1 MQYTIH
7 RAGEALGEPTADVAR
22 PLWSGAEVAEI
33 THYQREDSGHRP
45 PTAARLLYDA
55 NFLAVAFR
63 VQDQYVRAVAE
74 NFNDPVCLDSCV
86 EFFVA
91 PDADP
96 DRDAYFNL
104 ETNCGGTMLLYRCPS
119 RAETAAGTGR
129 VHLDAGDAA
138 SLRVAAALP
147 KIIDPE
153 QVGPTDWSVEVH
165 LPWSLFEKHFGVERP
180 GPTTVWRG
188 NFYKCGDRTSHPHWG
203 AWSPLAAMEGGFH
216 RPVDFQPLHFA

>member
-86 EFFVA
+86 EFFVS
-91 PDADP
+91 PYADP
-96 DRDAYFNL
+96 AQDPYFNL
-104 ETNCGGTMLLYRCPS
+104 ETNCGGTMLLHACPS
-119 RAETAAGTGR
+119 RSERAGGAAS
-129 VHLDAGDAA
+129 VHLDEADGATIRIA
-138 SLRVAAALP
+138 TTQPRVVE
-147 KIIDPE
+147 PE
-153 QVGPTDWSVEVH
+153 IEVPTSWTAEYHV
-165 LPWSLFEKHFGVERP
+165 PWELFAKHFGVSTPQP
-180 GPTTVWRG
+180 GTTWRA

-203 AWSPLAAMEGGFH
+203 SWSPVDTPRPNFH
-216 RPVDFQPLHFA
+216 KPEFFQPIHFA